1 MTSLWIREEG
11 LLSEHEDL
19 WANISERFREHVGEA
34 AWKTWFISITPV
46 TVTADEVV
54 LATPSPLA
62 KERLETKYR
71 EVLESLFSE
80 ALGHAVPVRIQV
92 RANEKI
98 TWANEV
104 PDANA
109 SDGKRPAEAGLF
121 GFDLGPSRPANA
133 KSRLSTSFDARYTF
147 EAFVIGS
154 SNRFAHAAALAVA
167 ETPAASYNPLFI
179 HGGAGLGKTHLLHA
193 IGNYVR
199 QNYRDKYVKYVST
212 ETFLNE
218 FVDAIQRN
226 KTSDFKARY
235 RECDVLLVDDIQFL
249 QNKEA
254 IQEEFFHTFNYLY
267 GAQKQIVLTSDRSPK
282 AIATLEARLSSRFA
296 MGLITDVQPPDLE
309 TRSAILQRKAE
320 DSGFSLDTSVIELIA
335 TNITDNIRELEG
347 ALTRLSAYSSLNQV
361 PVTLDLAQMILSD
374 LITSSQRLKPR
385 DPREIITVTANFFN
399 TTPTE
404 LLAQSRKR
412 PIAMAR
418 QIAMYIMRELT
429 ELSYPEIG
437 REFGGRDHTTVIH
450 AVQKVQSVMQTSVET
465 FEQVDQLFKLLRDP
479 TKQGA

>member
-1 MTSLWIREEG
+1 M
-11 LLSEHEDL
+11 
-19 WANISERFREHVGEA
+19 
-34 AWKTWFISITPV
+34 
-46 TVTADEVV
+46 
-54 LATPSPLA
+54 
-62 KERLETKYR
+62 
-71 EVLESLFSE
+71 
-80 ALGHAVPVRIQV
+80 
-92 RANEKI
+92 
-98 TWANEV
+98 
-104 PDANA
+104 
-109 SDGKRPAEAGLF
+109 
-121 GFDLGPSRPANA
+121 
-133 KSRLSTSFDARYTF
+133 
-147 EAFVIGS
+147 
-154 SNRFAHAAALAVA
+154 
-167 ETPAASYNPLFI
+167 
-179 HGGAGLGKTHLLHA
+179 
-193 IGNYVR
+193 
-199 QNYRDKYVKYVST
+199 KYVST

-282 AIATLEARLSSRFA
+282 AIATLEERLRSRFA

-320 DSGFSLDTSVIELIA
+320 DSGFRLDLSIIELIA

-361 PVTLDLAQMILSD
+361 PITLDLAQIVLSD
-374 LITSSQRLKPR
+374 LISSTQRLAPR
-385 DPREIITVTANFFN
+385 DPREIITVTATFFN
-399 TTPTE
+399 TTPVE
-404 LLAQSRKR
+404 LLGQSRKR
-412 PIAMAR
+412 PIAIAR

-450 AVQKVQSVMQTSVET
+450 AVQKVQNVMQTSIET

-479 TKQGA
+479 ARQRG